1 MGAYVNERG
10 RIQCGDHQ
18 FFTGEC
24 VAVWMSG
31 EWVETRI
38 EFDHEAQAFY
48 SVDGLDLIGQEV
60 RRHRSDGDYRL
71 D

>member
-1 MGAYVNERG
+1 MGAYVNENG
-10 RIQCGDHQ
+10 RIQCGDRQ

-24 VAVWMSG
+24 VAVLMSG

-48 SVDGLDLIGQEV
+48 SVDGLDLIGREV
-60 RRHRSDGDYRL
+60 RRHRADGDYHPV
-71 D
+71 